1 MMEKYYSLK
10 DAAKMLDI
18 SPRTIRRIIDREDIK
33 AHMIGK
39 RIRLTESQ
47 INAMIKKWSPTKI
60 IVDELL
66 HK

>member
-1 MMEKYYSLK
+1 MEKYYSLK
-10 DAAKMLDI
+10 EAAKMLDI
-18 SPRTIRRIIDREDIK
+18 SARTIRRIIDREDIK

-39 RIRLTESQ
+39 RIRFTESQ
-47 INAMIKKWSPTKI
+47 IKSMIKKWSSTRI